1 MTVEAGR
8 EGGHT
13 HADTHTGT
21 HTDTHTDT
29 HTQQQYH
36 TCHNLPVTHTHTH
49 THSLSLSHTH
59 TQEVPIIGI
68 LGKGD
73 ALEGFEA
80 ENAAAVSKGGAHGF
94 SASVQKPL
102 DLQKVE
108 ALLGRL
114 CTAGVEA
121 GSGGGGSA
129 SAQKAQE
136 PKSSGKG
143 FEKGES
149 SELQQRD
156 PTKREKRSLR
166 ILVVEDIPNPSIL
179 TSTPYT

>member
-1 MTVEAGR
+1 MYA
-8 EGGHT
+8 H
-13 HADTHTGT
+13 
-21 HTDTHTDT
+21 
-29 HTQQQYH
+29 
-36 TCHNLPVTHTHTH
+36 THTHTH
-49 THSLSLSHTH
+49 TRVH

-80 ENAAAVSKGGAHGF
+80 ENAAAVSKSANNGF

-102 DLQKVE
+102 DLQTVE

-114 CTAGVEA
+114 CTAGVQA
-121 GSGGGGSA
+121 GGGGGGSA
-129 SAQKAQE
+129 SEEKGQE
-136 PKSSGKG
+136 RRSPDKV

-149 SELQQRD
+149 SELQRRD

-166 ILVVEDIPNPSIL
+166 ILVVEVIPKPCAL
-179 TSTPYT
+179 HSTPHTPHPKALSACCFVVLLMLVVWLRWARVVSLVVVR